1 MTSRQAAFQ
10 IRAVCTSSLDLSSFI
25 LRVRYMLLDMLSIY
39 RIYSLLV
46 VMQGGTIHPA
56 ADIVSRSPGLAVRET
71 TLKDGV
77 FSTP

>member
-1 MTSRQAAFQ
+1 M
-10 IRAVCTSSLDLSSFI
+10 
-25 LRVRYMLLDMLSIY
+25 
-39 RIYSLLV
+39 V
-46 VMQGGTIHPA
+46 VGGHPRGTIHPA